1 MNFDINRLGLPNTA
15 ALVALAIMPVMA
27 LTTLADPRPAVALI
41 EQAEAA
47 AICPPPVACTQ
58 IAIAAVEPEF
68 FAE

>member
-1 MNFDINRLGLPNTA
+1 MTFDINRLGLPNTA

-27 LTTLADPRPAVALI
+27 LTTLADPRPAVTAI

-47 AICPPPVACTQ
+47 AICQAPVACTQ
-58 IAIAAVEPEF
+58 IAFAAAEPEL

>member
-1 MNFDINRLGLPNTA
+1 MTFDINRLGLPNTA

-47 AICPPPVACTQ
+47 TICQTSFGCAQ
-58 IAIAAVEPEF
+58 IASATPEF
-68 FAE
+68 VLE